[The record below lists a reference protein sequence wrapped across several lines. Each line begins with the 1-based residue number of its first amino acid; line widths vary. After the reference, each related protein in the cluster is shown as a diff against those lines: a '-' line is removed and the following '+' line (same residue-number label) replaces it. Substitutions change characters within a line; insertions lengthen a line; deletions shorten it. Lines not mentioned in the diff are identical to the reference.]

1 MEILKIRKLS
11 SKASESEP
19 KGTKREPKGSQ
30 MEPKGNQLEP
40 KGSRREPKGS
50 PKGAKGS
57 PKGAQREPKG
67 DQNGVIME
75 PKLDP
80 GAMSEK
86 GHQKVTKMTSQ
97 IDHFGS
103 NFPLKI
109 DEQIDAKIDAEKLMK
124 IYENQ
129 CQHHIK
135 H

>member
-1 MEILKIRKLS
+1 MGIQKIRKFS
-11 SKASESEP
+11 PKASESEP
-19 KGTKREPKGSQ
+19 KGTKRDPKGSQ

-86 GHQKVTKMTSQ
+86 GHQKVTKMTSKME
-97 IDHFGS
+97 HFGS
-103 NFPLKI
+103 QNRRKI
-109 DEQIDAKIDAEKLMK
+109 DEKSMQKSMPKK
-124 IYENQ
+124 S
-129 CQHHIK
+129 
-135 H
+135 